1 MIIFYL
7 KNYFHWAH
15 IFTITFL
22 KEKKITYDVSVGK
35 ILIKAIDNQ
44 GVHFEMYN

>member
-1 MIIFYL
+1 MIILYL
-7 KNYFHWAH
+7 KNNFHWAH
-15 IFTITFL
+15 IFTITFV
-22 KEKKITYDVSVGK
+22 KKKITYVVSVGK